1 MIETHSSGGIIINP
15 HGDIALVS
23 QKGLSWSLPKGHID
37 EGENQLQ
44 AAYREI
50 KEETG
55 LRQLQFVQS
64 SPSYFRYKIGLDGT
78 DDKSEKKHLHFFI
91 FFTEEFTL
99 KPEDSDNPEA
109 IWVHYKDVCNKLT
122 HSKDKTFFTE
132 QIPIIEK
139 YLDECIDIQTTT
151 ASKSEAK
158 ALASH
163 LVTHK
168 LAACV
173 QIIDQVSSL
182 YSWEDKIEHD
192 TEYKLHIKS
201 SRRFYKHIQTYILK
215 THSYDCPEF
224 IVSSVSSY
232 NSQYKQWLLSNLS
245 M

>member
-1 MIETHSSGGIIINP
+1 MLETHSSGGIVINP

-55 LRQLQFVQS
+55 LLQLQFIQS
-64 SPSYFRYKIGLDGT
+64 CPSYFRYKIGLDEK
-78 DDKSEKKHLHFFI
+78 DDTSEKKHLHFFI
-91 FFTEEFTL
+91 FFTEECEL

-109 IWVHYKDVCNKLT
+109 IWTHYTDVCDKLT
-122 HSKDKTFFTE
+122 HPKDKTFFTE

-139 YLDECIDIQTTT
+139 YLDQCIDIQTTT
-151 ASKSEAK
+151 ASKDEAE

-163 LVTHK
+163 LVSNK

-173 QIIDQVSSL
+173 QIINQVSSI
-182 YSWEDKIEHD
+182 YSWEDKIEHE
-192 TEYKLHIKS
+192 TEYKLHIKT
-201 SRRFYKHIQTYILK
+201 SRRFYKSIQTYLLK
-215 THSYDCPEF
+215 AHSYDCPEF
-224 IVSSVSSY
+224 IVNSVSSY
-232 NSQYKQWLLSNLS
+232 NSQYKQWLLMSLNK
-245 M
+245 